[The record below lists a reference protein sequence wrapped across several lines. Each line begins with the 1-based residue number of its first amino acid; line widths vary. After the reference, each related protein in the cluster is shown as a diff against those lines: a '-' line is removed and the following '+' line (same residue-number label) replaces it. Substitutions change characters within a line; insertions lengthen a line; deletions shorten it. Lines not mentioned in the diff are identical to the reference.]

1 MSKEREALNWEPIR
15 EFWRNNS
22 GVNWDELEAAIKEAL
37 AQPGQEPVGK
47 FAKFSDGLWK
57 EVTKGS
63 AGVLLYTTPPQR
75 TWVGLTQEDIF
86 GIADKCG
93 LASVDWTDVMHAV
106 EAKLKEK
113 NSG

>member
-1 MSKEREALNWEPIR
+1 MTEREALNWEPIR

-37 AQPGQEPVGK
+37 AQPGQEPVGTVQCIN
-47 FAKFSDGLWK
+47 G
-57 EVTKGS
+57 VTIGYLDVMQPVGTK
-63 AGVLLYTTPPQR
+63 LYTTPPQR
-75 TWVGLTQEDIF
+75 TWVGLT
-86 GIADKCG
+86 DKELDEFSEVKLGAYDLC
-93 LASVDWTDVMHAV
+93 LEV